1 LLLSCGQHSNR
12 QRYHTAPP
20 RSGGYAFSVGHYAF
34 SPLDLPARLRF
45 IAADLPDVPDA
56 ASTIMRPRRREPRK
70 AGAAAAAQRSLRY
83 RNLVNPFEPVRI
95 FSEDQIES
103 MHTAALEILE
113 RQGMRVLSARG
124 RAVLAAAGATVDEST
139 QMVRLEPG
147 LVGQAL
153 ASVPAEARLIART
166 AERSCTVGGSHVV
179 FAPVAGPP
187 SVSDLQR
194 GKRTG
199 SIADFCDLV
208 RLSQAFDVIHVL
220 GQMTEPQDVPV
231 AERHLDTS
239 LAQLTLG
246 DKPPYFYCRG
256 DRQLADCF
264 SMLRL
269 AHGID
274 EATFHAA
281 PRCYSICNTNSPLQL
296 DVPMTE
302 GIIDFAAHGQLM
314 IVTPFTLAGAMAP
327 VTIPGAL
334 TLAHAEAL
342 FGITLTQIV
351 RAGAPVMYGSFTSNV
366 DMKSGSPA
374 FGTPEYAKAAFGA
387 GQLARRIRVPWR
399 CSSATAS
406 NAPDAQA
413 AYESQMSL
421 WGALLGGCH
430 FMLHAAGWLEG
441 GLTASFEKFILDVE
455 MLQMFAELFQPV
467 PATADEIGLEAV
479 AEVGPGGHFFAAAH
493 TMQRYRDAF
502 YAPLVS
508 DWRNY
513 GAWVEAGAKTATERA
528 SSVWRETLAA
538 FQPPPFDPAVHAE
551 LNAYVERRRRE
562 GGAPPLG

>member
-1 LLLSCGQHSNR
+1 MTR
-12 QRYHTAPP
+12 
-20 RSGGYAFSVGHYAF
+20 V
-34 SPLDLPARLRF
+34 
-45 IAADLPDVPDA
+45 
-56 ASTIMRPRRREPRK
+56 RRRDSHR
-70 AGAAAAAQRSLRY
+70 AGAVGQPERSTRY

-95 FSEDQIES
+95 FSDDQIES
-103 MHTAALEILE
+103 MHLAALGILE
-113 RQGMRVLSARG
+113 RQGMRVLSPRG
-124 RAVLAAAGATVDEST
+124 RALLGAAGASVDEST
-139 QMVRLEPG
+139 QMVRLDPAQ
-147 LVGQAL
+147 VTAAL
-153 ASVPAEARLIART
+153 ATLPAEANLIARNP
-166 AERSCTVGGSHVV
+166 ARSCRVGGRHVV

-187 SVSDLQR
+187 SVSDLER

-199 SIADFCDLV
+199 SMADYADLV

-220 GQMTEPQDVPV
+220 GQMTEPQDAPV
-231 AERHLDTS
+231 AVRHLETS
-239 LAQLTLG
+239 FAQLTLG
-246 DKPPYFYCRG
+246 DKAPYFYCRG
-256 DRQLADCF
+256 EGQLADCF
-264 SMLRL
+264 EMLRI

-274 EATFHAA
+274 AASFHAE

-302 GIIDFAAHGQLM
+302 GIIEFARRGQLM

-351 RAGAPVMYGSFTSNV
+351 RPGAPVMYGSFTSNV

-387 GQLARRIRVPWR
+387 GQLARRIGASWR

-430 FMLHAAGWLEG
+430 FVLHAAGWLEG
-441 GLTASFEKFILDVE
+441 GLTASFEKFILDIE

-467 PATADEIGLEAV
+467 PASAEEIGIEAV

-502 YAPLVS
+502 YTPLIS
-508 DWRNY
+508 DWRNF
-513 GAWVEAGAKTATERA
+513 GAWSDAGAKTATERA
-528 SSVWRETLAA
+528 HSVWRATLAA
-538 FQPPPFDPAVHAE
+538 FQPPPMEPAVLEA
-551 LNAYVERRRRE
+551 LTAFVERRKSE
-562 GGAPPLG
+562 GGALPVS

>member
-1 LLLSCGQHSNR
+1 M
-12 QRYHTAPP
+12 T
-20 RSGGYAFSVGHYAF
+20 
-34 SPLDLPARLRF
+34 
-45 IAADLPDVPDA
+45 
-56 ASTIMRPRRREPRK
+56 RPRRRDPHRG
-70 AGAAAAAQRSLRY
+70 GAAAPPERSSRY
-83 RNLVNPFEPVRI
+83 RSLVNPFVPVRI
-95 FSEDQIES
+95 FSDDQVES
-103 MHTAALEILE
+103 MHAAALGILE

-124 RAVLAAAGATVDEST
+124 RALLAQAGATVDEPS
-139 QMVRLEPG
+139 QMVRLDAA
-147 LVGQAL
+147 LVTRAL
-153 ASVPAEARLIART
+153 ESVPAEAELIARNP
-166 AERSCTVGGSHVV
+166 ARSCRVGGAHVV

-187 SVSDLQR
+187 SVSDLGR

-199 SIADFCDLV
+199 TIADFADFV
-208 RLSQAFDVIHVL
+208 RLSQAFDVVHVL
-220 GQMTEPQDVPV
+220 GQMTEPQDVDV
-231 AERHLDTS
+231 AERHLDTT
-239 LAQLTLG
+239 LTQLTLG
-246 DKPPYFYCRG
+246 DKAPYFYCRG
-256 DRQLADCF
+256 AAQLADNF
-264 SMLRL
+264 EMLRI
-269 AHGID
+269 AQRID
-274 EATFHAA
+274 AETFRRE

-302 GIIDFAAHGQLM
+302 GIIFFAQHAQLM

-351 RAGAPVMYGSFTSNV
+351 RPGAPVMYGSFTSNV

-387 GQLARRIRVPWR
+387 GQLARHVGLPWR

-413 AYESQMSL
+413 AYESEMSL

-430 FMLHAAGWLEG
+430 FVLHAAGWLEG

-467 PATADEIGLEAV
+467 PASTEEIGLDAV

-502 YAPLVS
+502 YTPLVS

-513 GAWVEAGAKTATERA
+513 GAWHDSGARTATERA
-528 SSVWRETLAA
+528 ATVWRDTLAA
-538 FQPPPFDPAVHAE
+538 FQPPAMDTVVREE
-551 LNAYVERRRRE
+551 LNAFVERRRRE
-562 GGAPPLG
+562 GGAAPVS

>member
-1 LLLSCGQHSNR
+1 MDREAAGCRMTSR
-12 QRYHTAPP
+12 RPQR
-20 RSGGYAFSVGHYAF
+20 
-34 SPLDLPARLRF
+34 
-45 IAADLPDVPDA
+45 
-56 ASTIMRPRRREPRK
+56 
-70 AGAAAAAQRSLRY
+70 GAAAAAQPPRSVRY

-95 FSEDQIES
+95 FSDDQVES
-103 MHTAALEILE
+103 MHLAALGMLE
-113 RQGMRVLSARG
+113 RQGMRVLSPRG
-124 RAVLAAAGATVDEST
+124 RAVLAAAGASVDEAT
-139 QMVRLEPG
+139 QMVRLDPAM
-147 LVGQAL
+147 VTAAL
-153 ASVPAEARLIART
+153 ASAPREVNLVAGNPQRT
-166 AERSCTVGGSHVV
+166 CRVGGRHVI

-187 SVSDLQR
+187 SVRDLER
-194 GKRTG
+194 GKRSGT
-199 SIADFCDLV
+199 IEDYRDLV
-208 RLSQAFDVIHVL
+208 RLSQSFDVIHVL
-220 GQMTEPQDVPV
+220 GQMTEPGDVPV
-231 AERHLDTS
+231 HERHLDTT

-256 DRQLADCF
+256 AAQLADNF
-264 SMLRL
+264 EMLRI

-274 EATFHAA
+274 ADTFRSE

-296 DVPMTE
+296 DLPMTD
-302 GIIDFAAHGQLM
+302 GIIEFALNGQLM

-327 VTIPGAL
+327 ITIAGAL

-342 FGITLTQIV
+342 FGITLSQLA

-387 GQLARRIRVPWR
+387 GQLARRIGVPWR

-421 WGALLGGCH
+421 WGALFGGCH
-430 FMLHAAGWLEG
+430 FVLHAAGWLEG

-467 PATADEIGLEAV
+467 PASADEIGIEAV

-502 YAPLVS
+502 YTPLVS
-508 DWRNY
+508 DWRNF
-513 GAWVEAGAKTATERA
+513 GAWADAGAKTATERA
-528 SSVWRETLAA
+528 AAVWRDTLAA
-538 FQPPPFDPAVHAE
+538 FQPPAMDPAVQEA
-551 LNAYVERRRRE
+551 LTAFVERRRLE
-562 GGAPPLG
+562 GGAPPVS

>member
-1 LLLSCGQHSNR
+1 MR
-12 QRYHTAPP
+12 E
-20 RSGGYAFSVGHYAF
+20 GGA
-34 SPLDLPARLRF
+34 
-45 IAADLPDVPDA
+45 I
-56 ASTIMRPRRREPRK
+56 
-70 AGAAAAAQRSLRY
+70 
-83 RNLVNPFEPVRI
+83 
-95 FSEDQIES
+95 
-103 MHTAALEILE
+103 
-113 RQGMRVLSARG
+113 
-124 RAVLAAAGATVDEST
+124 VDEAT
-139 QMVRLEPG
+139 QMVRLERA
-147 LVGQAL
+147 LVEKAL
-153 ASVPAEARLIART
+153 ATVPAEAAIVSRNPQRNC
-166 AERSCTVGGSHVV
+166 RVGGAHVV

-187 SVSDLQR
+187 SVSDLER

-199 SIADFCDLV
+199 SIADFQDFV

-231 AERHLDTS
+231 DVRHLATS
-239 LAQLTLG
+239 HAQLTLG
-246 DKPPYFYCRG
+246 DKAPYFYCRG
-256 DRQLADCF
+256 DGQLEDSF
-264 SMLRL
+264 EMLRIV
-269 AHGID
+269 HGID
-274 EATFHAA
+274 QATFEAA

-302 GIIDFAAHGQLM
+302 GIIKFAMHGQLM

-342 FGITLTQIV
+342 FGITLTQLV
-351 RAGAPVMYGSFTSNV
+351 RAGSPVMYGSFTSNV

-387 GQLARRIRVPWR
+387 GQLARHINVPWR

-430 FMLHAAGWLEG
+430 FVLHAAGWLEG

-455 MLQMFAELFQPV
+455 MLQMFAEMFQPV
-467 PATADEIGLEAV
+467 LASADEIGMDAV

-513 GAWVEAGAKTATERA
+513 GAWADAGGKTATERA
-528 SSVWRETLAA
+528 SAIWRQTLAS
-538 FQPPPFDPAVHAE
+538 FQPPPLEQARRDALDAF
-551 LNAYVERRRRE
+551 VERRRGE
-562 GGAPPLG
+562 GGAAPVS

>member
-1 LLLSCGQHSNR
+1 MTS
-12 QRYHTAPP
+12 
-20 RSGGYAFSVGHYAF
+20 
-34 SPLDLPARLRF
+34 
-45 IAADLPDVPDA
+45 
-56 ASTIMRPRRREPRK
+56 RRRESHR
-70 AGAAAAAQRSLRY
+70 AGAAAQAPRSIRY

-95 FSEDQIES
+95 FSDDQVES
-103 MHTAALEILE
+103 MHLAALGILE
-113 RQGMRVLSARG
+113 RFGMRVLSPRG
-124 RAVLAAAGATVDEST
+124 RTVLAGAGAAVDEAT
-139 QMVRLEPG
+139 QMVRLDPAM
-147 LVGQAL
+147 VTAAL
-153 ASVPAEARLIART
+153 ASVPRATNLVAGNRERT
-166 AERSCTVGGSHVV
+166 CRVGERHVI

-187 SVSDLQR
+187 SVSDLER
-194 GKRTG
+194 GKRSGT
-199 SIADFCDLV
+199 IEDYRDLV
-208 RLSQAFDVIHVL
+208 RLSQSFDVIHVL
-220 GQMTEPQDVPV
+220 GQMTEPGDVPV
-231 AERHLDTS
+231 HERHLDTS

-256 DRQLADCF
+256 AGQLADCF
-264 SMLRL
+264 AMLRI

-274 EATFHAA
+274 EDTFRRE

-296 DVPMTE
+296 DLPMTD
-302 GIIDFAAHGQLM
+302 GIIEFALNGQLM

-327 VTIPGAL
+327 ITIPGAL

-351 RAGAPVMYGSFTSNV
+351 RSGAPVMYGSFTSNV

-387 GQLARRIRVPWR
+387 GQLARRIGVPWR
-399 CSSATAS
+399 CSSATAG

-430 FMLHAAGWLEG
+430 FVLHAAGWLEG
-441 GLTASFEKFILDVE
+441 GLTASYEKFILDVE

-467 PATADEIGLEAV
+467 PASADEIGIEAV
-479 AEVGPGGHFFAAAH
+479 AEVGPGGHFFSAAH

-513 GAWVEAGAKTATERA
+513 GQWFDDGAKTATERA
-528 SSVWRETLAA
+528 STVWRNTLAA
-538 FQPPPFDPAVHAE
+538 FQPPAVDAAVTE
-551 LNAYVERRRRE
+551 ALTAFVARRRGE
-562 GGAPPLG
+562 GGAPPQT